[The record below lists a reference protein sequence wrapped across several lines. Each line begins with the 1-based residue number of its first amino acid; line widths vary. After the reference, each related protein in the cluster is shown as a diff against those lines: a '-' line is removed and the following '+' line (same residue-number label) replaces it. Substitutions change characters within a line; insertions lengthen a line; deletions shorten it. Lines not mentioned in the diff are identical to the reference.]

1 MTENRN
7 IGQDVPAEILKTVRR
22 GQEAV
27 VEAIKTWTDTVAAMT
42 PPMPEVRV
50 PFASR
55 LPKPEELASRLPK
68 PQELASRLP
77 KPQEF
82 ASRLPKPQELIGN
95 AYDLAEKLL
104 AGQRKFAED
113 VLHATAALLPG
124 SDGAAGNGEQT
135 PGRKAAGKNGTAA
148 GKSTGTAGKNT
159 GTAGQK
165 NGPSAG

>member
-27 VEAIKTWTDTVAAMT
+27 TTAIKTWTDTVRTMT
-42 PPMPEVRV
+42 PPLPEVRLPSASRL

-55 LPKPEELASRLPK
+55 LPKPEELV
-68 PQELASRLP
+68 
-77 KPQEF
+77 
-82 ASRLPKPQELIGN
+82 GN
-95 AYDLAEKLL
+95 AYDLAGKLL

-124 SDGAAGNGEQT
+124 SDHAAGAANAAGNGEQA
-135 PGRKAAGKNGTAA
+135 PGHKAAGKNGGASA
-148 GKSTGTAGKNT
+148 K
-159 GTAGQK
+159 K